1 MLGGAF
7 CHQACGRCPPE
18 NHLGDAES
26 RKLHSLADSQTHS
39 ERPPTRDAIGVT

>member
-18 NHLGDAES
+18 NRLDDAES
-26 RKLHSLADSQTHS
+26 RELHNLADSQ
-39 ERPPTRDAIGVT
+39 

>member
-18 NHLGDAES
+18 NYLGDAES
-26 RKLHSLADSQTHS
+26 RQLHNTAERELIVRKWFVLAPGTQ
-39 ERPPTRDAIGVT
+39 G